1 MSKLSRIF
9 LLASIALIVAVLAG
23 TPFSYAQTS
32 ITSGTVYSLVSKTSG
47 LVLDNG
53 GSTTAGTALAQTSN
67 SAGNTNQQWQINSAG
82 GGAYRIVCLTSGMAL
97 DTGGST
103 ANNAPVVQNV
113 PSTSST
119 SQQWEI
125 TSLGSGYYQIT
136 SASSGM
142 ALDNGGSTSG
152 GGSVRQSTVVS
163 GDSNQ
168 EWQIAAVQIGA
179 ATPFISYEAE
189 SGSLGGGA
197 SIVSLTSPPTTEFSS
212 PQLEASG
219 HSYVHL
225 GTTGQ
230 SVTWTNNTGENITAI
245 NVRYSIPDAP
255 TGGGITSTLDLLV
268 NGAFRQSLNVDS
280 KQTWVYESSSNY
292 NGMSKNPSSG
302 SPHVFWDE
310 THAFI
315 TGAAVAPGSTI
326 TLEKDA
332 ANSASYYN
340 IDVVDLEAPPAPL
353 TQPAN
358 SLSITTNCGAVA
370 NNIGSDSTS
379 AIQNCINQA
388 ESSGKS
394 VWIPEGTFYLN
405 TSRGLTM
412 NGITIEGAGMW
423 YSTVYYNPPL
433 PASSTSNPFTP
444 TSATL
449 KDFSIDGDAV
459 DDTSA
464 GGNGGAIYI
473 NGNNWLL
480 DSLWI
485 RHEGAGIWASGT
497 NGTVQNCR
505 LNNTWADGININNG
519 NGGTGYTIGNNLT
532 VKNNFIRGSGDD
544 GLAINDSLDNPSD
557 QQEMINPTVINNT
570 VVAPW
575 WANLIGV
582 YGGANDL
589 VANNYV
595 HDAVK
600 GNGIYIGGYDSTGR
614 GAPLETA
621 WVQGNTL
628 IRGGSFGYGNRN
640 PGIGVGLTSTA
651 SPAGLPAMTNMNVR
665 GNIDL
670 DAMFDGLDVLGGT
683 GTVISNNTVGSPGG
697 DGFAIDSNGEGNASF
712 TCNTLTGLASGQQA
726 YVNNAG
732 SNFLATGSCNVGFTI
747 PSSAISAPA
756 LTLTLSASSITPSQS
771 LTATVTVSGG
781 SGKATPTGS
790 VIVSSGSYSS
800 SAITLSGGK
809 ATVTIAAG
817 TLGLGEDTLIATYT
831 PDTTSSSIYTRASG
845 TAQVDVTSSTIA
857 EGPYGGTPAAISGTV
872 KAENYDTGG
881 QGVGY
886 SVTSVNGTDN
896 SYRSDGV
903 DLETTS
909 APGGGND
916 LGWTATGQWFRYTVN
931 VATAGTYKVTFEVA
945 APTAVTDAFHLSN
958 SSGTNLSGSVNIPA
972 TGGFQTWTTV
982 TASVILPAG
991 TQVLTLDEDNAGWNI
1006 DTAAF
1011 ALESE
1016 SPYGGTAAAIPG
1028 TVKAENYDTGGQG
1041 VAYNVTSI
1049 NGTDNSYR
1057 SDGVDLETAT
1067 APATGNDLGWTAAG
1081 QWFKYTVNVATA
1093 GTYTVTFELAA
1104 PSAVTDAFHLS
1115 NSSGTNLSGSVNIPA
1130 TGGFQ
1135 SWTTVTASVTL
1146 SAGTQTLTLNEDN
1159 AGWNIDYATFAVQ

>member
-1 MSKLSRIF
+1 MLVCAPYVSAQAI
-9 LLASIALIVAVLAG
+9 ASGA
-23 TPFSYAQTS
+23 
-32 ITSGTVYSLVSKTSG
+32 VYSLVSKTSG
-47 LVLDNG
+47 MVLDNG
-53 GSTTAGTALAQTSN
+53 GSTTPGTALAQTALG
-67 SAGNTNQQWQINSAG
+67 AGNTNQQWQIVSAAN
-82 GGAYRIVCLTSGMAL
+82 GAYQIICLTSGLAL
-97 DTGGST
+97 DTGGSA

-113 PSTSST
+113 PSTSAT

-125 TSLGSGYYQIT
+125 TSIGSGYYQIA

-142 ALDNGGSTSG
+142 ALDNGGSASS
-152 GGSVRQSTVVS
+152 GGSVLQSTVVN

-168 EWQIAAVQIGA
+168 EWRIAAVQIGA

-189 SGSLGGGA
+189 SGTLGGGA
-197 SIVSLTSPPTTEFSS
+197 TIVSLTSPPTTEFSS

-219 HSYVHL
+219 HAYVNL
-225 GTTGQ
+225 GATGQ

-255 TGGGITSTLDLLV
+255 AGGGITSTLDLLV
-268 NGAFRQSLNVDS
+268 NGAFRQALNVNS

-292 NGMSKNPSSG
+292 NGQSKNPSSG

-315 TGAAVAPGSTI
+315 SGAAVAPGSTI

-332 ANSASYYN
+332 ANSASYYH

-370 NNIGSDSTS
+370 NNIGSDSTG

-394 VWIPEGTFYLN
+394 VWIPQGIFYLN

-449 KDFSIDGDAV
+449 KDFSIDGNAV

-473 NGNNWLL
+473 NGNNWLI
-480 DSLWI
+480 DSLWVQ
-485 RHEGAGIWASGT
+485 HEGAGIWASGT

-532 VKNNFIRGSGDD
+532 VKNNHIRGSGDD

-557 QQEMINPTVINNT
+557 QQEMINPTLLNNT

-582 YGGANDL
+582 YGGANAL

-621 WVQGNTL
+621 WVQGNTV

-640 PGIGVGLTSTA
+640 PGIAVGYTSTN
-651 SPAGLPAMTNMNVR
+651 SVSGEPAMTNMNVR
-665 GNIDL
+665 GNTDIK
-670 DAMFDGLDVLGGT
+670 AMFDGFDFEGGT
-683 GTVISNNTVGSPGG
+683 GTVISNNTVSSPGG
-697 DGFAIDSNGEGNASF
+697 DGFAINNNGEGNASF
-712 TCNTLTGLASGQQA
+712 NCNTVTGLASGEQA

-732 SNFLATGSCNVGFTI
+732 SNFLATGSCNVGFSV
-747 PSSAISAPA
+747 PSSSISAPA

-790 VIVSSGSYSS
+790 VIVTSGNYSS
-800 SAITLSGGK
+800 PATTLSNGK

-817 TLGLGEDTLIATYT
+817 TLGLGEDTLIATFT
-831 PDTTSSSIYTRASG
+831 PDTTSSSIYTSASG
-845 TAQVDVTSSTIA
+845 SALVHVASTIA
-857 EGPYGGTPAAISGTV
+857 EGPYGGTPAAIPGTV
-872 KAENYDTGG
+872 MAENYDTGG
-881 QGVGY
+881 QGVAY
-886 SVTSVNGTDN
+886 NVTSVNGTDN

-903 DLETTS
+903 DLETAT
-909 APGGGND
+909 APATGND
-916 LGWTATGQWFRYTVN
+916 LGWTASGQWFKYTVN
-931 VATAGTYKVTFEVA
+931 VATAGTYKVTFELA

-982 TASVILPAG
+982 TATVTLPAG

-1006 DTAAF
+1006 DSMAF
-1011 ALESE
+1011 ALSSSGGTEG
-1016 SPYGGTAAAIPG
+1016 PYGGTPAAVPG
-1028 TVKAENYDTGGQG
+1028 TVLAEKYDTGGQG
-1041 VAYNVTSI
+1041 VAYNVTSV
-1049 NGTDNSYR
+1049 NGTDNGFR

-1081 QWFKYTVNVATA
+1081 QWFRYTVNVATA
-1093 GTYTVTFELAA
+1093 GTYTVSILVAA
-1104 PSAVTDAFHLS
+1104 PAAVGDAFHIS
-1115 NSSGTNLSGSVNIPA
+1115 NSSGTNLSGSVAVPA

-1135 SWTTVTASVTL
+1135 AWVTVKATVTL
-1146 SAGTQTLTLNEDN
+1146 PAGTQTLTFNQDN
-1159 AGWNIDYATFAVQ
+1159 AGWNIDTTTFAVQ